1 MKSHLKCAS
10 WLLLVLLTGC
20 SHMPFHHPPPV
31 QPARF
36 APPREPSLPVAL
48 AIVELPPAE
57 IVLAAR
63 PIYNLP
69 TEPLNTQPRRRKQ
82 KPIEVIAVQEGT
94 TNPEVSAIVGPLSS
108 GDPANVRQQTVNS
121 IAAIE
126 HGLEGMN
133 HNLSDP
139 QQKTADQIREFVKQ
153 AKAALASGD
162 VEGAHTLAGKAQVLL
177 AGLTQ

>member
-1 MKSHLKCAS
+1 MKTHLKCAS
-10 WLLLVLLTGC
+10 WLAPLLLTGC
-20 SHMPFHHPPPV
+20 NHMPFHHPPPA

-36 APPREPSLPVAL
+36 APPLELSLPVAL
-48 AIVELPPAE
+48 AIVELPPE
-57 IVLAAR
+57 QLVLAAR

-69 TEPLNTQPRRRKQ
+69 TEPVNTPPRHRKQ
-82 KPIEVIAVQEGT
+82 KPVEVTAVQEGT

-108 GDPANVRQQTVNS
+108 GDPANFRQQTVDS

-126 HGLEGMN
+126 RGLGGMN
-133 HNLSDP
+133 RNLTDP
-139 QQKTADQIREFVKQ
+139 QQKTADQIREFLKQ

-162 VEGAHTLAGKAQVLL
+162 VEGAHTLSGKAQVLL

>member
-10 WLLLVLLTGC
+10 WLLLVLVTGC
-20 SHMPFHHPPPV
+20 RHMPFHHNPPV
-31 QPARF
+31 QTARL
-36 APPREPSLPVAL
+36 APPLEPSLPVAL
-48 AIVELPPAE
+48 AIIELPPGQ
-57 IVLAAR
+57 ILLAGK
-63 PIYNLP
+63 PIYRLP
-69 TEPLNTQPRRRKQ
+69 LEPINTPPRHRKQ
-82 KPIEVIAVQEGT
+82 KPVEVTAVQEGS

-108 GDPANVRQQTVNS
+108 GDPANFRQQTVDS

-126 HGLEGMN
+126 RGLGGMN
-133 HNLSDP
+133 RNLNDTE
-139 QQKTADQIREFVKQ
+139 QKTADQIREFVKQ